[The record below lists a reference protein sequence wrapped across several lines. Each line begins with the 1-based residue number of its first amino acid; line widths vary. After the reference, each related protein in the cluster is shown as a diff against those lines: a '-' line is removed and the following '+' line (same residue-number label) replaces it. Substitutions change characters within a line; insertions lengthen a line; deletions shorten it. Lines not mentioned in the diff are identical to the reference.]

1 MKKLKQFKILFRYL
15 KEDKLLLII
24 YLIFSVLRYFE
35 PLLNAFIWANAF
47 EAISKG
53 NERLF
58 IIYLS
63 CWSGLI
69 IFCWVFLSLPID
81 LIYNKLE
88 KKFMTNVNKD
98 LYAKVSNLPA
108 VAYEE
113 IGVGEFINRMYTDP
127 DRVLELLQKLIKLTC
142 RLIIAII
149 IVVIS
154 FTISLTVGIEL
165 VVLCIIMFI
174 LSNIYY
180 PKLKKIN
187 EDIKKDA
194 DEYVKVATQNI
205 TGIREIK
212 ALGIKDNINNRVFSR
227 IDSLFNKQKHAGKN
241 ETFYFGI
248 NNMFYFT
255 IQFIILFTLGHQYFK
270 GFITLASF
278 IVIEKYIWRI
288 DDVVESLS
296 EFGVCFNKVTVSLK
310 RIDEILNNE
319 LYSDEK
325 FGKKILKDN
334 QYAIEFNNVFFKYRN
349 DEELILKGLN
359 MKLEP
364 QQKIAIV
371 GRSGEGK
378 STLFNLLLRYFD
390 SVKGTIKIN
399 NINIKQ
405 LSEQSLRDNISII
418 RQTPYLFN
426 TTIMDNFRIVKEDVT
441 LEEVREVCK
450 RAYID
455 DYIMSLPDKYE
466 TLIGEG
472 GVNLSGGQ
480 KQRIAI
486 ARTLLKNT
494 KVILFDE
501 ATSALDNESQEYIKK
516 TIDNL
521 VKDHTIIIV
530 AHRLSTI
537 MDADVIYCIE
547 NGQVSASGNHEEL
560 MKTSKMY
567 KKLYSPEVLDF

>member
-15 KEDKLLLII
+15 KEDKLLLFI
-24 YLIFSVLRYFE
+24 YLFFSILRYFE

-53 NERLF
+53 NQKQF
-58 IIYLS
+58 IFFLS
-63 CWSGLI
+63 CWSSVI
-69 IFCWVFLSLPID
+69 IFCWVFISLPIN

-88 KKFMTNVNKD
+88 KKFMANITKD

-142 RLIIAII
+142 RLVIAII

-154 FTISLTVGIEL
+154 FTISISVGIEL
-165 VVLCIIMFI
+165 VILCIIMFI

-187 EDIKKDA
+187 ESIKKDS
-194 DEYVKVATQNI
+194 DEYVKEATQNI
-205 TGIREIK
+205 SGIREIK
-212 ALGIKDNINNRVFSR
+212 ALGIKDNINNRIFDR
-227 IDSLFNKQKHAGKN
+227 IESLFNKQKKASKN
-241 ETFYFGI
+241 EYIYYCLNNLFYFS
-248 NNMFYFT
+248 
-255 IQFIILFTLGHQYFK
+255 IQFLILLTLGHQYFQ
-270 GFITLASF
+270 GIISLASF

-288 DDVVESLS
+288 DEAVETLS
-296 EFGVCFNKVTVSLK
+296 EFGVNFNKVTVSLK
-310 RIDEILNNE
+310 RINEILNNE

-325 FGKKILKDN
+325 YGKKVLNSKK
-334 QYAIEFNNVFFKYRN
+334 YEIEFNNVFFKYRN
-349 DEELILKGLN
+349 DEDLILKGLT
-359 MKLEP
+359 MKLKP
-364 QQKIAIV
+364 HQKIAIV

-405 LSEQSLRDNISII
+405 LSEKSLRDNISII

-426 TTIMDNFRIVKEDVT
+426 TTIMDNFKVVKEDVT
-441 LEEVREVCK
+441 LEEVRNVCK
-450 RAYID
+450 KAYID
-455 DYIMSLPDKYE
+455 DYIMSLPNKYD

-480 KQRIAI
+480 KQRLAI

-494 KVILFDE
+494 KIILFDE

-547 NGQVSASGNHEEL
+547 KGRVSAKGNHEKL
-560 MKTSKMY
+560 MKTCKMY
-567 KKLYSPEVLDF
+567 KKLYSPEVLDI